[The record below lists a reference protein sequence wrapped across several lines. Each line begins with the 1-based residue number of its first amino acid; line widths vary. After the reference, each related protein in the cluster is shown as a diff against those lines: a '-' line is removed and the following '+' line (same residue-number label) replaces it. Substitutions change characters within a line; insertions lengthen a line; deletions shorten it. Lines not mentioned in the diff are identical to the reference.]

1 MGMVEFYLLMALF
14 LRLQAVL
21 CIVPRVLCS
30 VTGDRP
36 FLTALLVDV
45 RVWCAVVWLCAAG
58 GKPSKIGAA
67 PRPPKVLI
75 LLSKETGKR
84 KTKAMFQ

>member
-1 MGMVEFYLLMALF
+1 MEMVEFYLLMALF

-45 RVWCAVVWLCAAG
+45 RVCRVRVRVAATVR
-58 GKPSKIGAA
+58 PA
-67 PRPPKVLI
+67 PQSLI
-75 LLSKETGKR
+75 LIPSSTKR
-84 KTKAMFQ
+84 K